1 MASSLGLYI
10 HIPWCVKKC
19 PYCDFNSHTMGENPP
34 FEQYVDALFADMDS
48 QVVLAQEREITSVFV
63 GGGTPSLLPVP
74 AYERLFL
81 GLKERLSFSDD
92 CEMTLE
98 ANPATI
104 EHAPFDEYLSVGFNR
119 LSIGV
124 QSFDEKSLTVLGRIH
139 SAKQAETA
147 ISQACHAGF
156 SRVNADLMYGLPHQ
170 TVEKAVRDLKTA
182 LEAGVTHLSWYQ
194 LTIEPN
200 TAFFRTPPDL
210 PCEDTLADIES
221 AGREILYAHGFDD
234 YEVSAWVGE
243 KDTPCRHNMN
253 YWQFGDY
260 LAIGAGAHGKISL
273 PKGVCGHDSGV
284 YRFSKSRLPKDYLNY
299 DTAPKMVQW
308 RAIDPS
314 ELVSE
319 YMMNALRLKHGVS
332 VADFERATRL
342 SMSQI
347 EPTLDRL
354 KAQGLLVN
362 DKRII
367 RPTALGFRYVNHLV
381 QAFL

>member
-1 MASSLGLYI
+1 MTPSLGLYI

-34 FEQYVDALFADMDS
+34 FDAYVDALLADMDS
-48 QVVLAQEREITSVFV
+48 QLAFAQGRQIGSVFV

-81 GLKERLSFSDD
+81 GLKDRLSFRDD

-124 QSFDEKSLTVLGRIH
+124 QSFDEKSLAVLGRIH
-139 SAKQAETA
+139 DTKQAETA
-147 ISQACHAGF
+147 ISQARQAGF
-156 SRVNADLMYGLPHQ
+156 SRVNADLMHGLPHQ
-170 TVEKAVRDLKTA
+170 TADKAVHDIKTA

-210 PCEDTLADIES
+210 PSEDTLADIES
-221 AGREILYAHGFDD
+221 AGRELLYTHGFDD
-234 YEVSAWVGE
+234 YEVSAWAGE
-243 KDTPCRHNMN
+243 KDAPCRHNMN

-260 LAIGAGAHGKISL
+260 LAIGAGAHGKITLS
-273 PKGVCGHDSGV
+273 KAVHGHDEGI

-299 DTAPKMVQW
+299 ETAPKMVQW

-319 YMMNALRLKHGVS
+319 YMMNALRLKYGVS
-332 VADFERATRL
+332 VADFERATGL
-342 SMSQI
+342 DINDI
-347 EPTLDRL
+347 EPTLKHL
-354 KAQGLLVN
+354 KTQGLLV
-362 DKRII
+362 DDETII
-367 RPTALGFRYVNHLV
+367 RSTALGFRYVNHLV